1 VWPDLKDQIAVE
13 DAQLQQLLDVHRP
26 LLEKC
31 RSEAPNLIE
40 LSALAAFLHSFY
52 TGVENLFR
60 RVAVEIDGGIW
71 QGDQW
76 HRRLLQQM
84 TEPGEARPS
93 VISLE
98 LYDRLHPYL
107 QFRHVFRSSYS
118 FQLRW
123 DKMAPLVLH
132 YEETFAA
139 FRAEIATF
147 SARMDE
153 RHGPAA
159 DPAS

>member
-1 VWPDLKDQIAVE
+1 M
-13 DAQLQQLLDVHRP
+13 P

-31 RSEAPNLIE
+31 RSEAPNPIE
-40 LSALAAFLHSFY
+40 LSALAALLHSFY

-60 RVAVEIDGGIW
+60 RVAVEIDGGIL

-84 TEPGEARPS
+84 TETGKERPS
-93 VISLE
+93 VISSE

-107 QFRHVFRSSYS
+107 QFRHVFRNSYS

-139 FRAEIATF
+139 LRAEIAAF
-147 SARMDE
+147 SAQMDE
-153 RHGPAA
+153 RYGSSGPA
-159 DPAS
+159 S

>member
-1 VWPDLKDQIAVE
+1 MWPDLKEQIAVE

-31 RSEAPNLIE
+31 RSEEPNPIE
-40 LSALAAFLHSFY
+40 LSALAALLHSFY

-60 RVAVEIDGGIW
+60 RVAVEIDGGVL
-71 QGDQW
+71 QGDHW

-84 TEPGEARPS
+84 TEPGEARPA
-93 VISLE
+93 VLSLE

-107 QFRHVFRSSYS
+107 QFRHVFRNSYS

-123 DKMAPLVLH
+123 DKMAPLVLE
-132 YEETFAA
+132 YEETFVA
-139 FRAEIATF
+139 FRVEITSF
-147 SARMDE
+147 SAEMDE
-153 RHGPAA
+153 RYGPS
-159 DPAS
+159 DTAS

>member
-1 VWPDLKDQIAVE
+1 VWPDLKEQIAVE
-13 DAQLQQLLDVHRP
+13 DAQLRQLLDVHRP

-31 RSEAPNLIE
+31 RLEEPNPIE
-40 LSALAAFLHSFY
+40 LSALAALLHSFY

-60 RVAVEIDGGIW
+60 RVAVEVDGGSV
-71 QGDQW
+71 QGDHW

-93 VISLE
+93 VISPE

-139 FRAEIATF
+139 FCVELFAF
-147 SARMDE
+147 SVEMDK
-153 RHGPAA
+153 RHGP
-159 DPAS
+159 SGVL

>member
-1 VWPDLKDQIAVE
+1 MWPDLKDQIAVE
-13 DAQLQQLLDVHRP
+13 DAQLQQLLDVHKP

-31 RSEAPNLIE
+31 HSDPPNPIE
-40 LSALAAFLHSFY
+40 LSALAALLHSFY
-52 TGVENLFR
+52 TGLENLFR
-60 RVAVEIDGGIW
+60 RVAVEIDGGIL

-84 TEPGEARPS
+84 TEPRERRPA

-107 QFRHVFRSSYS
+107 QFRHVFRNSYS

-123 DKMAPLVLH
+123 DKMAPLVLQ

-139 FRAEIATF
+139 FRAEITTF
-147 SARMDE
+147 STEME
-153 RHGPAA
+153 EGHGRPVDSA
-159 DPAS
+159 D